1 MSISQRLAAHR
12 LALSSAAPAKD
23 KPLPGH
29 CETDETEDE
38 TETESNP
45 EEDQDMTEDEM
56 NAAKAAARKEGFD
69 AATARFSAVLGS
81 QHFAGRE
88 TLAKTLLATDLS
100 AEQIDAALAAA
111 APAAAIAPAK
121 EEDDAAAR
129 AEMAAAIA
137 ENKNSGIQADD
148 AAKPEQAEAK
158 AIADGFAKGAE
169 FANQMNG
176 HNG

>member
-12 LALSSAAPAKD
+12 LALASAAPAKV
-23 KPLPGH
+23 KSLPGQ
-29 CETDETEDE
+29 CETDETED
-38 TETESNP
+38 ETESNP
-45 EEDQDMTEDEM
+45 EEDQDMTEEEM
-56 NAAKAAARKEGFD
+56 NAIKATARKEGFD
-69 AATARFSAVLGS
+69 AATTRFSAVLGS

-100 AEQIDAALAAA
+100 AEQIDVALAAA
-111 APAAAIAPAK
+111 APAATVAPVK

-129 AEMAAAIA
+129 AAMTAAIA

-148 AAKPEQAEAK
+148 AAKPDQAEAK
-158 AIADGFAKGAE
+158 AIAAGFAKGAD

-176 HNG
+176 FSA